1 MKTSATN
8 RKIRVLLSAIR
19 GGSLVPRPEFQRRLV
34 WSSKHKSAFIE
45 TVLMGYPF
53 PEIYIAAGEVDPDS
67 GEGIEMLVDGQQRI
81 TTLNQYLVG
90 SDDLRLGSDVRPYAR
105 LSDDEKLAFLEY
117 EVVVRDLGKKSLE
130 EIRQVFQ
137 RINSTKYSL
146 NAMEIHNARFDGE
159 FKKFGE
165 NLATHSFF
173 ENNHVFHTTEVRR
186 MGDISFCLIF
196 VITIM
201 SSYFNRDSELETYLE
216 KYNDEF
222 EIADEISRQIERVF
236 WFLEQC
242 GLPPNSRAW
251 KKADLLTLLVETH
264 RALVKE
270 SKVLD
275 PKGIRVKLEDF
286 YTKVDQAVD
295 GDEETRGFA
304 EYHRAAIQAT
314 NDRSSRITRGR
325 IWRRQILGEEAR
337 SEELGA
343 DAVR

>member
-8 RKIRVLLSAIR
+8 RKIRVLLSAIKAAT
-19 GGSLVPRPEFQRRLV
+19 LVPRPEFQRRLV
-34 WSSKHKSAFIE
+34 WSSKHKAAFIE
-45 TVLMGYPF
+45 TVLLGYPF
-53 PEIYIAAGEVDPDS
+53 PEIYIAAGEVDPNS

-81 TTLNQYLVG
+81 TTLHQYFSG
-90 SDDLRLGSDVRPYAR
+90 SGDLRLGPNLRPYAA
-105 LSDDEKLAFLEY
+105 LSNDEKIAFLEY
-117 EVVVRDLGKKSLE
+117 EVVVRDLGKKSID

-165 NLATHSFF
+165 TLAQHRFF
-173 ENNHVFHTTEVRR
+173 ENNHVFRTNEIRR
-186 MGDISFCLIF
+186 MNDIGFCLIF

-201 SSYFNRDSELETYLE
+201 STYFNRDGELEVYLE

-222 EIADEISRQIERVF
+222 EAAEELSGQIDKVCT
-236 WFLEQC
+236 FLDKC
-242 GLPPNSRAW
+242 GLESNSRAW

-264 RALVKE
+264 RSLLRGGMN
-270 SKVLD
+270 LD
-275 PKGIRVKLEDF
+275 PTEIGARLRDF
-286 YTKVDQAVD
+286 YSRVD
-295 GDEETRGFA
+295 GAAEEVEEVRDVA

-325 IWRRQILGEEAR
+325 IWRRQILGEEAPQA
-337 SEELGA
+337 EEA
-343 DAVR
+343 